1 VVQLLFQGLREVHP
15 LVLLVKQ
22 LSLHPLQL
30 LLVLFLH
37 QPEGVY
43 QFFNNLKC
51 FFDCVA
57 VIALIALAIVSL
69 FLSFRFLL
77 FELLLQL
84 DDPEGELLYL
94 LLVDVGEVLDVRV
107 VELLDGLRQL
117 GVDVDEF
124 F

>member
-1 VVQLLFQGLREVHP
+1 MVQLFLQSFRELNP
-15 LVLLVKQ
+15 LVLLVEH
-22 LSLHPLQL
+22 LALHPFQL

-37 QPEGVY
+37 HSEGVD
-43 QFFNNLKC
+43 QLLDDLEGLL
-51 FFDCVA
+51 DCV
-57 VIALIALAIVSL
+57 VIALLTLPLAPL
-69 FLSFRFLL
+69 FLAFGFLL
-77 FELLLQL
+77 FEFLFQL

-94 LLVDVGEVLDVRV
+94 LLVDVGEVFDVGV